1 MNDRKTRGKEIDKEN
16 RGDERNLRRDRTSKF
31 GVKIHMRLLAC
42 EALPGESYSIS
53 NPLSILLLF

>member
-31 GVKIHMRLLAC
+31 GVEIHMRLLAC
-42 EALPGESYSIS
+42 EALRGGK
-53 NPLSILLLF
+53 L